1 MNSPLVGLTKIQE
14 EYLLSNKRTTKP
26 WMDMYKPSILGPP
39 PTIKND
45 RNDVKTTKFP
55 IQKLPAAQIE
65 ERRKKRD
72 IFLL

>member
-1 MNSPLVGLTKIQE
+1 MS
-14 EYLLSNKRTTKP
+14 
-26 WMDMYKPSILGPP
+26 KPSILGPP